1 MCRTYK
7 ISDTAYRNRSTQR
20 LFSFNKTL
28 AARER
33 LRYLSRPFH
42 QIKTSMAQKSKKI
55 AKAKPAAKKAASV
68 KKPVAKAKPQ
78 AKAKPATPK
87 PAPSKKP
94 SALVKKASS
103 AQKPAPAKK
112 TAAVSQK
119 PSPKKAAP
127 VSKKATPVKKAPPAK
142 KTAPTKVVAPVKK
155 VALVKKQAPVKK
167 AAPVKKEVPGKK
179 AAPVKKE
186 APIKAKKMP
195 VVVIK
200 RPPPPAKV
208 TGWESKQRDRLLQLK
223 DTLLDS
229 MSGVGRDSL
238 RNRAEGG
245 EASAFGM
252 HTADAGSDAYDR
264 DFALSLLSQ
273 ERDSLFEIDAALKK
287 INDGN
292 YGFCEISGKAIPHNR
307 LEALPFA
314 RYTVECQADLEKTNR
329 LTRVRQP
336 VTSLFGL
343 GEEGETE
350 SEEEDTTTETKD

>member
-1 MCRTYK
+1 
-7 ISDTAYRNRSTQR
+7 
-20 LFSFNKTL
+20 
-28 AARER
+28 
-33 LRYLSRPFH
+33 
-42 QIKTSMAQKSKKI
+42 MAQKSKKP
-55 AKAKPAAKKAASV
+55 AKAKPVVKKTAPA

-78 AKAKPATPK
+78 AKVKPASKK
-87 PAPSKKP
+87 PAPSKKT
-94 SALVKKASS
+94 SATFKKA
-103 AQKPAPAKK
+103 APAKK
-112 TAAVSQK
+112 SAPVSKKPAPKKAVAIV
-119 PSPKKAAP
+119 KKAAP
-127 VSKKATPVKKAPPAK
+127 AKKATPVKKA
-142 KTAPTKVVAPVKK
+142 APM
-155 VALVKKQAPVKK
+155 K
-167 AAPVKKEVPGKK
+167 AQ
-179 AAPVKKE
+179 
-186 APIKAKKMP
+186 KMP

-200 RPPPPAKV
+200 KGKEPVKV
-208 TGWESKQRDRLLQLK
+208 TGWVAKQRDRLLQLK

-273 ERDSLFEIDAALKK
+273 ERDSLYEIDAALKK

-292 YGFCEISGKAIPHNR
+292 YGFCEISGKPIPHNR

-314 RYTVECQADLEKTNR
+314 RYTVECQAELEKTNR

-343 GEEGETE
+343 GEEGESE
-350 SEEEDTTTETKD
+350 SEEEDTTTDTKD

>member
-1 MCRTYK
+1 
-7 ISDTAYRNRSTQR
+7 
-20 LFSFNKTL
+20 
-28 AARER
+28 
-33 LRYLSRPFH
+33 
-42 QIKTSMAQKSKKI
+42 MAQKSKKP
-55 AKAKPAAKKAASV
+55 AKAKPVVKKAAPA

-78 AKAKPATPK
+78 AKVKPASKK

-94 SALVKKASS
+94 SATLKKA
-103 AQKPAPAKK
+103 API
-112 TAAVSQK
+112 
-119 PSPKKAAP
+119 KKAAP
-127 VSKKATPVKKAPPAK
+127 VPKKPAPKKAVDVAKKAATVKKAAPAK
-142 KTAPTKVVAPVKK
+142 KAAPIKKAAPAKKSAPAKKAAPINKAAPVKK
-155 VALVKKQAPVKK
+155 TAPVKK
-167 AAPVKKEVPGKK
+167 AAPVK
-179 AAPVKKE
+179 AQ
-186 APIKAKKMP
+186 KMP

-200 RPPPPAKV
+200 KGKEPVKV
-208 TGWESKQRDRLLQLK
+208 TGWVAKQRDRLLQLK

-292 YGFCEISGKAIPHNR
+292 YGYCEISGKPIPHNR

-314 RYTVECQADLEKTNR
+314 RYTVECQAELEKTNR

-343 GEEGETE
+343 GEEGESE
-350 SEEEDTTTETKD
+350 SEEEDTTTDTKD

>member
-1 MCRTYK
+1 
-7 ISDTAYRNRSTQR
+7 
-20 LFSFNKTL
+20 
-28 AARER
+28 
-33 LRYLSRPFH
+33 
-42 QIKTSMAQKSKKI
+42 MAQKSKKTS
-55 AKAKPAAKKAASV
+55 KAKLVAKKAAPS
-68 KKPVAKAKPQ
+68 KKPVARAKPQ
-78 AKAKPATPK
+78 AKAKPIVAKKT
-87 PAPSKKP
+87 ASSKKP
-94 SALVKKASS
+94 S
-103 AQKPAPAKK
+103 
-112 TAAVSQK
+112 T
-119 PSPKKAAP
+119 
-127 VSKKATPVKKAPPAK
+127 VSKKATPAKKPTLTKKPSSAAKKPTPKKASPAAKKPTPPK
-142 KTAPTKVVAPVKK
+142 KTAP
-155 VALVKKQAPVKK
+155 VKKQAIAKK
-167 AAPVKKEVPGKK
+167 PASKTATQAAKKNSSKT
-179 AAPVKKE
+179 
-186 APIKAKKMP
+186 AKKMP

-200 RPPPPAKV
+200 KQPQQAKV
-208 TGWESKQRDRLLQLK
+208 TGWVAKQRDRLLQLK

-292 YGFCEISGKAIPHNR
+292 YGFCEISGKPIPHNR

-314 RYTVECQADLEKTNR
+314 RYTVECQAELEKTNR

-343 GEEGETE
+343 GEEGEAE
-350 SEEEDTTTETKD
+350 GEEEDTTTDTKE

>member
-1 MCRTYK
+1 
-7 ISDTAYRNRSTQR
+7 
-20 LFSFNKTL
+20 
-28 AARER
+28 
-33 LRYLSRPFH
+33 
-42 QIKTSMAQKSKKI
+42 MAQKSKKP
-55 AKAKPAAKKAASV
+55 AKAKPVAKKASPI
-68 KKPVAKAKPQ
+68 KKPIAKAKPQ
-78 AKAKPATPK
+78 AKVTPASKK

-94 SALVKKASS
+94 AATLKKA
-103 AQKPAPAKK
+103 APAKK
-112 TAAVSQK
+112 AAPIKKPAPVSKK
-119 PSPKKAAP
+119 PAPKKTVPVAKKAAP
-127 VSKKATPVKKAPPAK
+127 LKKTAPAKKSAPAQKTALTKKATPVKK
-142 KTAPTKVVAPVKK
+142 VVPI
-155 VALVKKQAPVKK
+155 KK
-167 AAPVKKEVPGKK
+167 AAPVK
-179 AAPVKKE
+179 AQ
-186 APIKAKKMP
+186 KMP

-200 RPPPPAKV
+200 KGKEPVKV
-208 TGWESKQRDRLLQLK
+208 TGWVAKQRERLLQLK

-292 YGFCEISGKAIPHNR
+292 YGFCELSGKPIPHNR

-314 RYTVECQADLEKTNR
+314 RYTVECQAELEKTNR

-343 GEEGETE
+343 GEEGESE
-350 SEEEDTTTETKD
+350 SEEEDTTTDTKD

>member
-1 MCRTYK
+1 
-7 ISDTAYRNRSTQR
+7 
-20 LFSFNKTL
+20 
-28 AARER
+28 
-33 LRYLSRPFH
+33 
-42 QIKTSMAQKSKKI
+42 MAQKSKKI
-55 AKAKPAAKKAASV
+55 AKAKPVAKKAAPS
-68 KKPVAKAKPQ
+68 KKPVAKVKPQ
-78 AKAKPATPK
+78 AKAKPSASKK
-87 PAPSKKP
+87 PAPSKKL
-94 SALVKKASS
+94 SAVSKKS
-103 AQKPAPAKK
+103 AAAKK
-112 TAAVSQK
+112 PT
-119 PSPKKAAP
+119 PIKKAAP
-127 VSKKATPVKKAPPAK
+127 APKKPAPTKAAAAAKKTTSLKKVAPSKKPAAKAKPQSKAKQVPAK
-142 KTAPTKVVAPVKK
+142 KVTAKK
-155 VALVKKQAPVKK
+155 
-167 AAPVKKEVPGKK
+167 
-179 AAPVKKE
+179 
-186 APIKAKKMP
+186 PIKMP

-200 RPPPPAKV
+200 KAPQPAKV
-208 TGWESKQRDRLLQLK
+208 TGWVAKQRDRLLQLK

-292 YGFCEISGKAIPHNR
+292 YGFCEISGKPIPHNR

-314 RYTVECQADLEKTNR
+314 RYTVECQAELEKTNR

-343 GEEGETE
+343 GEEGEAE
-350 SEEEDTTTETKD
+350 GEEEDTTTDTKE